1 MTQGRM
7 DTMTE
12 GTGGFWWKRL
22 RALMASK
29 RRASFG
35 TLFASLSVGLLLST
49 ASSGF
54 AKGLDQTVIVTNQG
68 ALLAGNIATF
78 PPSRVS
84 NAKPTFVIQ
93 GADITFFGSPVPGE
107 NVLTGVGVSPFPVG
121 GVTNGIYALSNLS
134 FLAPGAPDV
143 IGGWAPNSTGNT
155 QAFAG
160 LITFSL
166 DLGPPIGVVD
176 FIPLHLPQAITFLS
190 VAPEDILPLGT
201 FYVSNLVGGA
211 GLGSVIMFPPD
222 AGTPG
227 NPLGTLNGLPAPVLS
242 DLTCAAGAPT
252 TGLLLPVG
260 V

>member
-1 MTQGRM
+1 
-7 DTMTE
+7 
-12 GTGGFWWKRL
+12 
-22 RALMASK
+22 A
-29 RRASFG
+29 
-35 TLFASLSVGLLLST
+35 
-49 ASSGF
+49 
-54 AKGLDQTVIVTNQG
+54 
-68 ALLAGNIATF
+68 
-78 PPSRVS
+78 
-84 NAKPTFVIQ
+84 
-93 GADITFFGSPVPGE
+93 PVPGE

-242 DLTCAAGAPT
+242 VLTCAAGAPT

-260 V
+260 VALDSLGHLFVVNSGAGAGTSYVTEYAFGAAGCTPPINLFGAGTLVRGAYAATDGNDNLWVTDLGQNA